1 MICIVLFTCVQA
13 TPFFKMTDV
22 NSLIRPVPPEE
33 ANENVK
39 GYTEEVS
46 SLSDKRV
53 DGSLPDFLFNYEAL
67 RHPVFAEKSIT
78 ADRKTYNTR
87 STWTQTMIV
96 TCHLFGSLVL
106 FGLVIKTIL
115 EKDKGKPIQ
124 VVT

>member
-1 MICIVLFTCVQA
+1 
-13 TPFFKMTDV
+13 MTDV
-22 NSLIRPVPPEE
+22 TSLIRPVPAEE

-39 GYTEEVS
+39 GYTEEAS
-46 SLSDKRV
+46 SLSNKRV

-67 RHPVFAEKSIT
+67 RHPIIDEKPIT
-78 ADRKTYNTR
+78 TNRKGYNTR

-96 TCHLFGSLVL
+96 TCHLFGSVVL

-115 EKDKGKPIQ
+115 EKDKGKPVQ

>member
-1 MICIVLFTCVQA
+1 MISIIIFTCIQA
-13 TPFFKMTDV
+13 TPLFKMTDV
-22 NSLIRPVPPEE
+22 TSLIRPVPPEE

-39 GYTEEVS
+39 GYTEEAS
-46 SLSDKRV
+46 SLSNKRV

-67 RHPVFAEKSIT
+67 RHPVFDEKPIT
-78 ADRKTYNTR
+78 ADRKGYNTR

-115 EKDKGKPIQ
+115 EKDKGKPLQ

>member
-1 MICIVLFTCVQA
+1 MISIILFTCIQA
-13 TPFFKMTDV
+13 TPLFKMTDV
-22 NSLIRPVPPEE
+22 TSLIRPVPPEE
-33 ANENVK
+33 ANEK
-39 GYTEEVS
+39 GYTEEAS
-46 SLSDKRV
+46 ILSNKRV

-67 RHPVFAEKSIT
+67 RHPVFDEKPIT
-78 ADRKTYNTR
+78 ADRKDYNTR